1 MTLCLTPTSSAQ
13 EVTISIDAPST
24 TGTETDFVVRVDI
37 TDVTNFDACNYD
49 ITYDPSVI
57 EVTGVTAGLIG
68 DSAVPIDMW
77 GEIVP
82 GKLRIIENIPG
93 APGVSGSGYLAE
105 IHFRVIGD
113 SYDTG
118 GITISNV
125 TLSDNTATE
134 IQATRIQDS

>member
-1 MTLCLTPTSSAQ
+1 MTLCLTPTSNAQ
-13 EVTISIDAPST
+13 AVIIRIDAPST
-24 TGTETDFVVRVDI
+24 TGIGTDFVVRVNI

-57 EVTGVTAGLIG
+57 KVMGITNGLID
-68 DSAVPIDMW
+68 DSSIPIAMW

-82 GKLRIIENIPG
+82 GRLRIVENIPG
-93 APGVSGSGYLAE
+93 TPGVSGSGYLAE